1 MRRVGLALHHAVLMF
16 TLFGFATV
24 AASTAGAL
32 ALNLLG
38 HVVGFKLQR
47 IFRYSDFQFRLRP
60 DGLVT

>member
-1 MRRVGLALHHAVLMF
+1 MF

-47 IFRYSDFQFRLRP
+47 IFRCSDFQFRLRP